1 MGDGVLKIWD
11 HANNGQCRQV
21 CKVPPSEGNEDAKA
35 GGVTRLRWHPTLPF
49 VFTACSDGTVRVWD
63 ARNGTI
69 VHTLTGHADM
79 INAIDCNFVSNS
91 GVSLIVSGS
100 DDNTVRLF
108 EVDVAA
114 SS

>member
-21 CKVPPSEGNEDAKA
+21 CKVPASEGNEDAKA

-49 VFTACSDGTVRVWD
+49 VFTACSDGT
-63 ARNGTI
+63 I

-79 INAIDCNFVSNS
+79 INAMDCNFVSNS